1 MKKGFLLP
9 LVVVFAV
16 SASAQRPNPAAQ
28 QPRPPTWPQPSA
40 TTQQPPPGSD
50 EDVVRI
56 STNLVQVD
64 AVVTDKNGKP
74 VTDLKPEEI
83 QIFEDGK
90 RQKITH
96 FSYIL
101 TEMSGAARPAPPAL
115 KDKNTP
121 PIPPTRLKPEDI
133 RRTVAIIVDD
143 IGLSFES
150 TYFVRRALKKFVD
163 EQMQPDDLLAIIRTN
178 ASIGALQQFTS
189 DRRLLDAAIERLKWS
204 PTGVAGIS
212 AFSPLERDPMAEA
225 IADAGGS
232 PPPSDEA
239 AQFRVQVFSV
249 GTLGVLGY
257 AIRGLRELP
266 GRKSVLLI
274 SDGLQIREGGNM
286 LEGLRRLVDQA
297 SRASVVIYTMN
308 ASGLQTLHLTAADDA
323 NGMPASFFDNPPIAF
338 EQQMA
343 GRRQTYFN
351 KQQGLDY
358 LAQETGGLAIR
369 NSNDLSGGI
378 GRIIQDQKSYYLIG
392 YRPDESTFDR
402 KTGVRT
408 FHKLTLKVTRAGIFN
423 VRMRKGFYG
432 ISDQELNAKPRTPQ
446 QQIFAA
452 LASPFGSE
460 GVHLHL
466 TSLFAND
473 AKKGSYMRS
482 LLHFDARDLSFT
494 EESDGSHKAKID
506 LLAITFGGEGHPVEQ
521 ISGSATLRVPGPKYQ
536 LALRDG
542 IFYFLTVPIKKP
554 GVYQLRVAVR
564 DESSERVGSASQFV
578 EVPEFKNNQL
588 TLSGIILE
596 GLGQTTAKASSPPEL
611 VPSVNDQNN
620 TAQNGEREVVNSA
633 SSAAVRQFHDG
644 QVVQYAF
651 AVYNAHLDKVTGQ
664 PTVQVQM
671 RLFRNGQPLSAATAQ
686 PVNLNRQPDLKR
698 LSVTGGMR
706 LGADLTPGEYV
717 LQVIAT
723 DPLADEKHRVAT
735 QSIDFEIVK

>member
-101 TEMSGAARPAPPAL
+101 TEMSGAARPPTPAL
-115 KDKNTP
+115 KDKKAP
-121 PIPPTRLKPEDI
+121 PIPPARLKPEDI

-163 EQMQPDDLLAIIRTN
+163 EQMQPDDLVAIIRTN
-178 ASIGALQQFTS
+178 AGIGALQQFTS
-189 DRRLLDAAIERLKWS
+189 DRKLLDAAIERIKWG
-204 PTGVAGIS
+204 PTGVAGIR

-239 AQFRVQVFSV
+239 AQFRVQILSV
-249 GTLGVLGY
+249 GTLGVVGY

-286 LEGLRRLVDQA
+286 LDGLRRLVDQA

-308 ASGLQTLHLTAADDA
+308 ASGLQTLHLTAADDLP
-323 NGMPASFFDNPPIAF
+323 PAFFNSPPSVFEEQIAS
-338 EQQMA
+338 
-343 GRRQTYFN
+343 RRQAYFN

-358 LAQETGGLAIR
+358 LAQETGGMAIR

-378 GRIIQDQKSYYLIG
+378 RRIIQDQKSYYLIG

-402 KTGVRT
+402 KTGMRT
-408 FHKLTLKVTRAGIFN
+408 FHKLTLKVTRAGNFN
-423 VRMRKGFYG
+423 VRMRNGFYG

-494 EESDGSHKAKID
+494 EEPDGSHKAKID
-506 LLAITFGGEGHPVEQ
+506 LLAITFGGEGNPVEQ

-542 IFYFLTVPIKKP
+542 ILYFVTVPIKKP

-578 EVPEFKNNQL
+578 EVPEFKNNRL

-596 GLGQTTAKASSPPEL
+596 GIGQTTAKASSPPEL
-611 VPSVNDQNN
+611 LPSVSDQNN
-620 TAQNGEREVVNSA
+620 TVQNGEGEVINSA

-664 PTVQVQM
+664 PIVQVQM
-671 RLFRNGQPLSAATAQ
+671 RLFRNGQPVSAATAQ
-686 PVNLNRQPDLKR
+686 PLNLDRQQDLKR
-698 LSVTGGMR
+698 LTVTAGMR
-706 LGADLTPGEYV
+706 LGSDLTPGEYV

-735 QSIDFEIVK
+735 QWIDFEIVR

>member
-189 DRRLLDAAIERLKWS
+189 DRKLLDAAIERIKWS
-204 PTGVAGIS
+204 PTGVAEVR

-249 GTLGVLGY
+249 GTLGVVGY

-286 LEGLRRLVDQA
+286 LDGLRRLVDQA

-308 ASGLQTLHLTAADDA
+308 ASGLQTLHLTAADDLP
-323 NGMPASFFDNPPIAF
+323 PAFFNSPPSVFEEQIAS
-338 EQQMA
+338 
-343 GRRQTYFN
+343 RRQAYFN

-358 LAQETGGLAIR
+358 LAQETGGMAIR

-378 GRIIQDQKSYYLIG
+378 RRIIQDQKNYYLVG

-402 KTGVRT
+402 KTGMRT
-408 FHKLTLKVTRAGIFN
+408 FHKLTLKVTRAGNFN
-423 VRMRKGFYG
+423 VRMRNGFYG

-542 IFYFLTVPIKKP
+542 ILYFVTVPIKKP
-554 GVYQLRVAVR
+554 GLYQLRVAVR